1 MQKTYLQAIGDALK
15 EEMRRDDKILIFGED
30 VAEFG
35 NIFGVTRGMLEEFG
49 PQRVRNTSIS
59 ETAIIGAALGAAVT
73 GLRPVAELMY
83 ADFTMVAFSELFHCV
98 PKWRFMNG
106 AEYKMPLVVRCAMGS
121 SFGAGSEHSNCVE
134 SLFMHSPGMTI
145 ICPTTPADAK
155 GLLKSAIRSDNPI
168 LFCEHKQLYQ
178 TKGEVPEGDYTIPIG
193 VADVKR
199 EGKDVTVIAV
209 GLMVR
214 RALEAAEMLEKEG
227 ISVEV
232 IDPRTLVPFDKET
245 TFNSIRKTHHVVIA
259 EESNKTAGIGAEL
272 AAMIQEEMYDEL
284 DGPISRVAALDI
296 PMPYNITLEKHVI
309 PDAAKIAQAVRDQLA
324 RYK

>member
-1 MQKTYLQAIGDALK
+1 MQMTYLQAVGAALQ
-15 EEMRRDDKILIFGED
+15 EEMRRDDKIVMFGED
-30 VAEFG
+30 IAQFG

-49 PQRVRNTSIS
+49 PQRIRNTPIS
-59 ETAIIGAALGAAVT
+59 ETAIIGTALGAAVT

-83 ADFTMVAFSELFHCV
+83 ADFTMVAFSEIFHCV
-98 PKWRFMNG
+98 AKWRFMHG
-106 AEYKMPLVVRCAMGS
+106 AAYKVPLVIRCAMGS
-121 SFGAGSEHSNCVE
+121 SFGAGAEHSNCVE
-134 SLFMHSPGMTI
+134 SLFMHSPGLTI
-145 ICPTTPADAK
+145 LSPTTPYAAK

-193 VADVKR
+193 VADVKKP
-199 EGKDVTVIAV
+199 GKDVTVIAV

-214 RALEAAEMLEKEG
+214 RALEAAQQLEKEG

-245 TFNSIRKTHHVVIA
+245 VFNSLRKTHHAVIV

-284 DGPISRVAALDI
+284 DGPVGRVAALDVPI
-296 PMPYNITLEKHVI
+296 PYNIALEKYVI
-309 PDAAKIAQAVRDQLA
+309 PDAARIAEAVRAQLA
-324 RYK
+324 RDI

>member
-1 MQKTYLQAIGDALK
+1 MQKTYLQAVAAALQ
-15 EEMRRDDKILIFGED
+15 EEMRRDNKILIFGED

-49 PQRVRNTSIS
+49 PMRVRNTPIS
-59 ETAIIGAALGAAVT
+59 ETAIVGTALGAAVT

-83 ADFTMVAFSELFHCV
+83 ADFTMVAFTELFHCV
-98 PKWRFMNG
+98 AKWRFMHG
-106 AEYKMPLVVRCAMGS
+106 ADYKLPLVIRCAMGS

-134 SLFMHSPGMTI
+134 SLFMHAPGMTV
-145 ICPTTPADAK
+145 ICPTTPYDAK

-178 TKGEVPEGDYTIPIG
+178 TKGDVPDGDYTIPIG

-209 GLMVR
+209 GLMVK
-214 RALEAAEMLEKEG
+214 RALEAAEMLDKEG

-232 IDPRTLVPFDKET
+232 IDPRTIAPFDKDTVFE
-245 TFNSIRKTHHVVIA
+245 SIRKTHHVVVA

-284 DGPISRVAALDI
+284 DGPVGRVAALDV

-309 PDAAKIAQAVRDQLA
+309 PDAEDIAKAVREQLA
-324 RYK
+324 RYC